1 MMERT
6 VCISVTCCSSERTP
20 RTLVDI
26 TDPIARIET
35 ATIASAI
42 STSMIVKPAVRPS
55 VGEVARNNFNPSGQ
69 PVDTNL
75 IADIRARQGDGSAA
89 RHSAGKEANRRQRF
103 ALVAGTR
110 QKRLEGDVIRHTEHG
125 RRRAGS
131 DNAASGI
138 DQSARPRPAPRRR
151 GAILL

>member
-1 MMERT
+1 M
-6 VCISVTCCSSERTP
+6 TCSASGRTP

-110 QKRLEGDVIRHTEHG
+110 QQRLEVDVIRNTAHG

-131 DNAASGI
+131 DHAASGS
-138 DQSARPRPAPRRR
+138 DESGHPRSAPDRRV
-151 GAILL
+151 AILLE